1 MIKDAATFLKINYVI
16 ISEMID
22 IDSNSLIDLCLYLE
36 GVFYYFI
43 LIFHPHSWNLRNVRK
58 TRKRRANFELSLK
71 VLL

>member
-1 MIKDAATFLKINYVI
+1 M
-16 ISEMID
+16 
-22 IDSNSLIDLCLYLE
+22 DSNSLIDLCL
-36 GVFYYFI
+36 YFI